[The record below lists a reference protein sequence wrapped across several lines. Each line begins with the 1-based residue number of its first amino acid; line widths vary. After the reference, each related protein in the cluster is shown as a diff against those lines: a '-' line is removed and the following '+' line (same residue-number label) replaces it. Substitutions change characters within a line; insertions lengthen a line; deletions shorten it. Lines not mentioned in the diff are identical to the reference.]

1 MPWPPRANRRAGP
14 GRRAGRT
21 RLDADRQRFRMAQH
35 RPDAVRRQVRT
46 SRDHDDPGTCGGS
59 DARRDRDRD
68 RGGDRAIRLAASPN
82 CAGRIPVELPGR
94 CCAMV
99 TSASPAIT
107 GISKD
112 GVMTY
117 RTIVVELQADRFPA
131 ARLTAARALARR
143 FGASLVGLHVMP
155 PPFVPALW
163 EGGGAVYLGP
173 EIIATQTKAIQ
184 ETKQRV
190 KALFEEICGADPAV
204 TWREDEG
211 EPGRRVAEVA
221 RSADLVITTSA
232 QAASDATPDLAEA
245 LLTTCRRAGVGAAA
259 ELCGRWRAYSSRR
272 LGRLARGHPCSS
284 CRAALPP
291 GGPDSCPVRHWGAGR
306 RGSGRR
312 GPHAAAPWRA
322 GGAGARG
329 RLGQ

>member
-1 MPWPPRANRRAGP
+1 MQINDFVPESAPCACLSRSM
-14 GRRAGRT
+14 
-21 RLDADRQRFRMAQH
+21 L
-35 RPDAVRRQVRT
+35 AV
-46 SRDHDDPGTCGGS
+46 
-59 DARRDRDRD
+59 
-68 RGGDRAIRLAASPN
+68 
-82 CAGRIPVELPGR
+82 
-94 CCAMV
+94 V

-117 RTIVVELQADRFPA
+117 RTIIVELQADRFPA

-204 TWREDEG
+204 SWREEEG

-232 QAASDATPDLAEA
+232 QAASDSPAGLAEG
-245 LLTTCRRAGVGAAA
+245 LLTAAGVPVLVLPPNYVGDG
-259 ELCGRWRAYSSRR
+259 GRTALVGWDGSREATRAV
-272 LGRLARGHPCSS
+272 H
-284 CRAALPP
+284 AALPFLQEARTVVLCAIGGRP
-291 GGPDSCPVRHWGAGR
+291 GLDDASLMLQRHGVQVEPERVAGSDSDAGDILLARAVTHGADLLVMGAYGHTR
-306 RGSGRR
+306 LRELVF
-312 GPHAAAPWRA
+312 
-322 GGAGARG
+322 GGATRDVLKKAVLPVLFGS
-329 RLGQ
+329 